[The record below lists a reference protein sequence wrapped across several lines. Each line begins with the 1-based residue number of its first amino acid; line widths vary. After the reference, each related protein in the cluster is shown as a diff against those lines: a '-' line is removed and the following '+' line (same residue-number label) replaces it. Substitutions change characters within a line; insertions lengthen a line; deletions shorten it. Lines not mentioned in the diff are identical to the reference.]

1 MRVSIFSFVLFLFIM
16 NLSSTNP
23 VYKEIEDTDLL
34 TEVEPPYHLQVW
46 NDHVNT
52 FDWVIDTL
60 VQICGH
66 SKEQA
71 EQCALLIHYKGKYTV
86 KKGSF
91 EDLKPQC
98 EAINDRNI
106 QATLEQLA

>member
-1 MRVSIFSFVLFLFIM
+1 MLS
-16 NLSSTNP
+16 SSTNP
-23 VYKEIEDTDLL
+23 VYRESYESDLL
-34 TEVEPPYHLQVW
+34 TEIEPPYHLQVW
-46 NDHVNT
+46 NDQVNT

-60 VQICGH
+60 IQICGH

-71 EQCALLIHYKGKYTV
+71 EQCAMLIHFKGKYAV
-86 KKGSF
+86 KKGSY

-106 QATLEQLA
+106 QATVEQLV